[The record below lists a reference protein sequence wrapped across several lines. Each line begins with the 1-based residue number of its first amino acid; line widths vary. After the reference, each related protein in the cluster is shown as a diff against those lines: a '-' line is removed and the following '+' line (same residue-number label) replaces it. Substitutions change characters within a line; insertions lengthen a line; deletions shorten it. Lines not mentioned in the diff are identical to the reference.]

1 MKMTMVNL
9 GLKGL
14 IELVSRYRDQQ
25 IQVGI
30 LFYFAASKIKSKY
43 LFIYLEKC

>member
-14 IELVSRYRDQQ
+14 RTRKCLVHA
-25 IQVGI
+25 GI
-30 LFYFAASKIKSKY
+30 RSGQD
-43 LFIYLEKC
+43 EKPPNFPQNEQWPS